1 MHAGE
6 VICAQGSLGK
16 VNADRHTPNTLRS
29 CYAVIRKS
37 IKGPLVLTHGLKEG
51 VQCMLV
57 KLFARK
63 AVWLKL
69 ELDRP
74 DRHTPK
80 TPRSTQLFVS
90 QSKALR
96 ADSRIC

>member
-80 TPRSTQLFVS
+80 TPRFCYAMIRKSI
-90 QSKALR
+90 KGP
-96 ADSRIC
+96 